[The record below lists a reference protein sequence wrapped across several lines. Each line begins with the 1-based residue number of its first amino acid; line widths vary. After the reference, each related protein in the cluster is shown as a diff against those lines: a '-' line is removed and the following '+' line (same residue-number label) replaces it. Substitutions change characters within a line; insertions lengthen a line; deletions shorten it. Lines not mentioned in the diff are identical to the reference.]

1 MLWYTYLYENI
12 LFTNKWDAA
21 LIIERK
27 EALGAWVDENRVA
40 LIKSLITRDR
50 KTSIEARYLS
60 VTRIGRKC
68 ELILIFI

>member
-27 EALGAWVDENRVA
+27 NASEAGEEESRVA
-40 LIKSLITRDR
+40 IIKSLIMGDR
-50 KTSIEARYLS
+50 KVALEAR
-60 VTRIGRKC
+60 
-68 ELILIFI
+68 